1 MWPLSD
7 YPFESHFQQV
17 SGYRLP
23 VKSSQPGFS
32 EIENAWKG
40 LAQFENPV
48 LTLFSD
54 RDPITKGGEKIIQE
68 RIPGAQKQEHRIL
81 HGGHFIQEDA
91 PREIAKHAIHF
102 MRSIQ

>member
-17 SGYRLP
+17 SGYRLHYLD
-23 VKSSQPGFS
+23 
-32 EIENAWKG
+32 ERDKG
-40 LAQFENPV
+40 DKPI
-48 LTLFSD
+48 LF
-54 RDPITKGGEKIIQE
+54 
-68 RIPGAQKQEHRIL
+68 L

-91 PREIAKHAIHF
+91 PQEIAKHAIHF